1 MSIEKLSPCKL
12 STLVSS
18 VEGLSSNSA
27 SPIDAWIV
35 TLKKPYKNIN
45 KLFLKIHLNPKF
57 LNSELLG
64 IDEKKLFDMKRKIFG
79 LIYETNVC
87 QKIINPLIN
96 NKICINFVKN
106 LGSGSACNYFDL
118 LDILLNKTMSDKL
131 SILTDTE
138 CKHNLNRSIAF
149 ISVMD
154 KDRPSINDIEPKID
168 DKISDELYEK
178 YKNFKFNMLLNE
190 VINGSFTF
198 GEYIFK
204 MKKTPIEFW
213 SILFQLCAGCY
224 AMSLSKT
231 VHNDLHLNN
240 IFLQKFEDD
249 EYMLY
254 YINDIP
260 IVIKTR
266 YKVYI
271 YDFDRSYAESLGMNY
286 LLTDETCRDTSQCN
300 KYFENKDIIK
310 ILCNIYNTSKDIGL
324 RNEILELISSNETIK
339 KDIEKIYRHMSIH
352 TGKIQCFLVNEKE
365 ESLTEDV
372 FKKFNS
378 TEQILFNIVE
388 QLKIFGDFS
397 KYISSVK
404 KENISRCNKS
414 YFNENGTLKM

>member
-1 MSIEKLSPCKL
+1 MSIEKISPCNL
-12 STLVSS
+12 SKLVSN

-35 TLKKPYKNIN
+35 TLKKPYKNTN
-45 KLFLKIHLNPKF
+45 KLFLKIHLNSKF
-57 LNSELLG
+57 LKSDLIE
-64 IDEKKLFDMKRKIFG
+64 IDGEKLIDMKRKITG
-79 LIYETNVC
+79 LIYENDVY

-96 NKICINFVKN
+96 NKICTNFVRN
-106 LGSGSACNYFDL
+106 FGSGASCSYYDL

-131 SILTDTE
+131 NILTDKE

-149 ISVMD
+149 FSVMD

-168 DKISDELYEK
+168 DKVSNELYEK
-178 YKNFKFNMLLNE
+178 YKNFKFNILLNE
-190 VINGSFTF
+190 VIDGSFTL
-198 GEYIFK
+198 GDYIFR
-204 MKKTPIEFW
+204 MKKIPSEFW
-213 SILFQLCAGCY
+213 TILFQLCAGCY
-224 AMSLSKT
+224 AMSLSKMN
-231 VHNDLHLNN
+231 HNDSHVNN
-240 IFLQKFEDD
+240 IFLQKYEDD
-249 EYMLY
+249 QYMLY

-266 YKVYI
+266 HKVYI
-271 YDFDRSYAESLGMNY
+271 YDFDRSYAKSLGVNY
-286 LLTDETCRDTSQCN
+286 LLTEETCRDTSQCN

-310 ILCNIYNTSKDIGL
+310 ILCNLYNTSKDIEL
-324 RNEILELISSNETIK
+324 RKKILELISSNDTTK

-397 KYISSVK
+397 THISEIK
-404 KENISRCNKS
+404 KENISNCNKL
-414 YFNENGTLKM
+414 YFNENGTLKI